1 MEDVNLL
8 GKLTKRKHVVE
19 AWKVIGEWEFLI
31 ETPTPEGLTKVKIK
45 VLTDENGRYMAYP
58 NIRVDGYIPIHIY
71 SSVDE
76 AVDVTLALVIEK
88 LTQSDSPE
96 IQPYEDY

>member
-8 GKLTKRKHVVE
+8 GKLTKQRHVVE
-19 AWKVIGEWEFLI
+19 AWKAVGEWEFLI

-45 VLTDENGRYMAYP
+45 VFMDENGRYLAYP
-58 NIRVDGYIPIHIY
+58 NIYVDGYIPIHIY

-76 AVDVTLALVIEK
+76 AVSTTLSLVIEK
-88 LTQSDSPE
+88 LTQSNSPK